1 MRKTILAALI
11 IFAAILGKAQKNTLL
26 DGGFWKNNPSLETV
40 KAEISKGN
48 DPAQQNPG
56 FFDPVVMA
64 INNRISN
71 DVIFHLL
78 SQKGNTVDKKTH
90 HSRTYLQWAAAAGNV
105 ELVNFLI
112 KNGSDVHYKDS
123 HGASVVGYAA
133 ESGNANTAVY
143 DALFKAGVDPKEKNE
158 EGANLI
164 HLTIANDADFKLLDY
179 FTSKGVSFKDKDI
192 YGRTTA
198 DYAARLGNLQIID
211 QLIAKGVKP
220 TDQALFFATQ
230 GSRAKQNGL
239 EVYQNLVEKY
249 GLNPKAVNPKGATVL
264 HSLVRRPNAEIINY
278 FIGKGAD
285 VSKADNE
292 GNTALMVASEGKDLK
307 IVETLLAKAKNI
319 NAKNEKGETALMKA
333 ATSGSAEI
341 FAFLI
346 KNGAD
351 IKATDLNGN
360 NLAYYWFNSYK
371 PAPKPEQDA
380 QTDDFSAKYNVLK
393 SANFDLKTPQK
404 NGNTLLHLAVD
415 KGDLSL
421 VKKALELGT
430 DINAQDADGNSALH
444 KAALTAKDDQILKFL
459 VEKGINKSLKTE
471 FEETAYDLAKDN
483 EFLTKN
489 NISIEF
495 LK

>member
-1 MRKTILAALI
+1 MRKTFFAALF
-11 IFAAILGKAQKNTLL
+11 IFAAFLGKAQKNTLL

-48 DPAQQNPG
+48 NPTQQNPG

-64 INNRISN
+64 INNRASN
-71 DVIFHLL
+71 EVIEFLL
-78 SQKGNTVDKKTH
+78 AQKGNTVDKKTH
-90 HSRTYLQWAAAAGNV
+90 HSRTYLQWAAASGNL
-105 ELVNFLI
+105 ELVNTLI

-123 HGASVVGYAA
+123 HGASVIGYAA
-133 ESGNANTAVY
+133 ESGNQNTAVY

-158 EGANLI
+158 DGANLI

-179 FTSKGVSFKDKDI
+179 FTSKGVSFKDKDN
-192 YGRTTA
+192 YGRTAA
-198 DYAARLGNLQIID
+198 DYAAKLGNLQIID
-211 QLIAKGVKP
+211 HLIAKGVKP

-239 EVYQNLVEKY
+239 DVYQALVEKY
-249 GLNPKAVNPKGATVL
+249 GLNPKAVNPKGATIL
-264 HSLVRRPNAEIINY
+264 HSLVRRPNAEIISY
-278 FIGKGAD
+278 FLNKGVD

-292 GNTALMVASEGKDLK
+292 GNTALMLASGGKDLK
-307 IVETLLAKAKNI
+307 TVEALLAKTKNI

-333 ATSGSAEI
+333 LASGSAEI
-341 FAFLI
+341 TAFLV

-351 IKATDLNGN
+351 VKATDLSGN
-360 NLAYYWFNSYK
+360 NLAYYWFNYYQ
-371 PAPKPEQDA
+371 PAGRPGQES
-380 QTDDFSAKYNVLK
+380 QTDDFSEKLNMLK
-393 SANFDLKTPQK
+393 SAGLDVKAPQK
-404 NGNTLLHLAVD
+404 NGSTLLHLAVD

-421 VKKALELGT
+421 VKKAIELGT
-430 DINAQDADGNSALH
+430 DINTQDADGNSALH

-459 VEKGINKSLKTE
+459 VEKGINKTLKTE